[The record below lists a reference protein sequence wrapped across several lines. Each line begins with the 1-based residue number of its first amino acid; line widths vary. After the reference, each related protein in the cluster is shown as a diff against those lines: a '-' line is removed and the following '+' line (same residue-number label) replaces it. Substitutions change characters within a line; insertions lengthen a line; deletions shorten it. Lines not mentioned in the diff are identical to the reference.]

1 MINQTDYFDELYK
14 NNDDPWGYEQR
25 WYEQRKR
32 QICLSLLLKSQYD
45 NVLEI
50 GCSNGVF
57 SEQLARR
64 AKHLTSLDANAKAIQ
79 LAQKRLD
86 SLSHVQVIQQR
97 IPEQFPAGSFDLIV
111 ISEIMYYLQQPELTE
126 LIHKVENSLTPQGM
140 VLCCHWRYPI
150 EGFALKGEEVHQVL
164 RQQFSLNHYL
174 NLNDP
179 DFIVDLWS
187 KDSITLAAKEGLL

>member
-14 NNDDPWGYEQR
+14 NNDDPWEYEQR
-25 WYEQRKR
+25 WYERRKR

-64 AKHLTSLDANAKAIQ
+64 AKHLTSLDANAKAVQI
-79 LAQKRLD
+79 AQKRLD
-86 SLSHVQVIQQR
+86 SLPHVQVIQKR

-111 ISEIMYYLQQPELTE
+111 ISEIMYYLQPSELSE
-126 LIHKVENSLTPQGM
+126 LIHKVENGLTPQGK

-150 EGFALKGEEVHQVL
+150 EGFALKGEDVHQVL

-179 DFIVDLWS
+179 DFIIDLWS
-187 KDSITLAAKEGLL
+187 KDSTTLAAKEGLL